1 MYFHAENPPMSTL
14 YVTASFLV
22 KAQGLE
28 SVLEVLTTL
37 SEATLQEPGC
47 LDYGYYQSL
56 ENPLQLTSFEV
67 WQDEEAEALHW
78 QSEHLEAALVQVSGW
93 LQGPAQVTQYRRVC

>member
-1 MYFHAENPPMSTL
+1 MSTL

-93 LQGPAQVTQYRRVC
+93 LQGPAQVTQYRRMC

>member
-1 MYFHAENPPMSTL
+1 MSTL
-14 YVTASFLV
+14 YVTASFMV

-28 SVLEVLTTL
+28 NVLEVLTTL
-37 SEATLQEPGC
+37 SETTLQEPGC

-67 WQDEEAEALHW
+67 WQDEEAEAQHW
-78 QSEHLEAALVQVSGW
+78 RTEHLEAALVQVSEW
-93 LQGPAQVTQYRRVC
+93 LQGPAQFTQYRRVC